1 MPLFKKLLVPTD
13 FSPCA
18 ERALDHAM
26 QFADQ
31 GAEVVLLHVLA
42 FPYDWYYRAIPGVES
57 LKREV
62 EETAKSTLRKL
73 ASSYERNDVVITQ
86 RFDANSHVSRRI
98 LLAIEEEA
106 PDLVVM
112 GTKGWGDEHSQLGSV
127 AEQIARQSERPVL
140 VVPQDAAVPV
150 ESPRILAPLYAS
162 ATSAGALEFGERLA
176 DALNGR
182 LDILHV
188 LPDAPFGPPF
198 LGDEP
203 IEAGDL
209 LEPEYRLKR
218 LEKFAAR
225 HLRPE
230 SAFSIH
236 LEEGDFV
243 EEVAD
248 FVEDEGVGVVVLAR
262 PEGGA
267 RPPKAEFVAR
277 RVACPV
283 LVVPARTLSPQDA
296 ATAASADQPEFE
308 VSL

>member
-1 MPLFKKLLVPTD
+1 MPLFKKTLVPTD

-18 ERALDHAM
+18 ERALNRAM
-26 QFADQ
+26 QLATP
-31 GAEVVLLHVLA
+31 GSEVVLLHVFA

-57 LKREV
+57 LKKEV

-73 ASSYERNDVVITQ
+73 ASTHAKDDVVVTH

-98 LLAIEEEA
+98 LSVIEEEA

-127 AEQIARQSERPVL
+127 AEQIARQSEKPVL
-140 VVPQDAAVPV
+140 VVPQNAEAFGK
-150 ESPRILAPLYAS
+150 SPRILAPLYAS
-162 ATSAGALEFGERLA
+162 ATSAGALQYGERLA
-176 DALNGR
+176 EALNGR
-182 LDILHV
+182 VDILHV
-188 LPDAPFGPPF
+188 LLDAPFGPPF

-218 LEKFAAR
+218 LEKFVGR
-225 HLRPE
+225 YLRPE
-230 SAFSIH
+230 TEFSIH
-236 LEEGDFV
+236 LEEGDLI
-243 EEVAD
+243 EEVAV
-248 FVEDEGVGVVVLAR
+248 FVEDTGIDIVVLAR

-267 RPPKAEFVAR
+267 RPPKAESIAR

-283 LVVPARTLSPQDA
+283 LVVPAKTSFPQDA
-296 ATAASADQPEFE
+296 ATAAPADQPEFE